1 MELFRDINSLA
12 ERPPSRQKAKLIS
25 LLLDCELVETVQKMW
40 RRYLSPELLD
50 QMEKLPDHLET
61 SLAVGQFSHLCVLGL
76 CNNIHITHAFCAVHG
91 CWLVTFSS
99 TVSQMKYFVK
109 AKRYSVLRSARNAI
123 FTRATLCVERVLA
136 TATCPSVCLS
146 VCYSRYCIK
155 TERASVMIS
164 LPSNSPMI

>member
-109 AKRYSVLRSARNAI
+109 AKRYSVLRSAQRDFYPCDAMR
-123 FTRATLCVERVLA
+123 RAGLSDSNV
-136 TATCPSVCLS
+136 SVRLS
-146 VCYSRYCIK
+146 VRLLQPVLYQNGKS
-155 TERASVMIS
+155 
-164 LPSNSPMI
+164 